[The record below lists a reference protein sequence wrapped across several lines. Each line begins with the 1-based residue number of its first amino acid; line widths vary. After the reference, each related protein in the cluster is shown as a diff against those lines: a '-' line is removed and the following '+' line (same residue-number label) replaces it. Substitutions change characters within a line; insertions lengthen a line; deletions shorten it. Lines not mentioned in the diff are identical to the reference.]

1 MKAVSKGGGR
11 RWQSRFLPAPSVSS
25 YVSSAR
31 CISDSIFSRANH
43 IAPAL
48 FLLWMGFS
56 HSDRAMA
63 IMYLRLSC
71 SLRVL
76 VLWFLLVNSCFPSQV
91 VFTMMLCIRQ
101 YHHLAK
107 DSAMPRI
114 HFPNKRR
121 NIACRWYVSPR
132 WPLLCSGTDT
142 VRCVSI
148 TYAPSRK
155 SRPFPTRHNLQLYD
169 SHLVRP
175 AGWLAGK
182 LPFKSVAVVCWR
194 IMIRTDNG

>member
-1 MKAVSKGGGR
+1 MAKQIPTRAKREFICIQCTLYFGFHILQSKPHRTRTLSPQDGVL
-11 RWQSRFLPAPSVSS
+11 SLPSYDHNVSS
-25 YVSSAR
+25 S
-31 CISDSIFSRANH
+31 F
-43 IAPAL
+43 
-48 FLLWMGFS
+48 
-56 HSDRAMA
+56 
-63 IMYLRLSC
+63 
-71 SLRVL
+71 VL
-76 VLWFLLVNSCFPSQV
+76 VLWVLLVNNSCFPSQV

-132 WPLLCSGTDT
+132 WPPSLFRDRYGVCQ
-142 VRCVSI
+142 
-148 TYAPSRK
+148 YAPSRK

-175 AGWLAGK
+175 AGWLTGK